1 MKKKIFSF
9 ILSMVFIITLFT
21 GCGSK
26 QSEVA
31 SKNSKGDKVQSAV
44 IKDMA
49 GREVKLPEKI
59 ERIYGTNPAGTTMI
73 YTLAPDKLVGWNVK
87 LTEEEKSYLPEK
99 YRNLP
104 ELGGWYG
111 KNTTGNPEVILK
123 AKPDIII
130 HVASINDKEKSTADR
145 IQKQLNI
152 PVVVADTS
160 LLNSD
165 KTYEFL
171 GKIFKEEEK
180 AKKLGDYC
188 RKTIDEVRNE
198 VSKIPEDKRI
208 RVYYAE
214 GLNALET
221 EPKGSVRNEVLEMA
235 GGENVIKSSS
245 NKSSY
250 GHTKISLEQLIKLN
264 PQVIITRAT
273 IENGKIQSSYDNIVK
288 NKDWQTISAVKD
300 KKVYQ
305 IPQLP
310 YNWFDRPTT
319 INRIIGIKW
328 INGLLYGGNNKENIK
343 NEAKEFYKEFYHYE
357 PTDKQLQEILYR
369 AQ

>member
-9 ILSMVFIITLFT
+9 ILSMVFIITLLT

-26 QSEVA
+26 QNEA
-31 SKNSKGDKVQSAV
+31 SNKPAGETKVQSNV

-59 ERIYGTNPAGTTMI
+59 ERIYGTNPAGSVI
-73 YTLAPDKLVGWNVK
+73 VYTLAPDKLVGWNVK
-87 LTEEEKSYLPEK
+87 LTEEEKRFMPEK

-152 PVVVADTS
+152 PVIVADTS

-171 GKIFKEEEK
+171 GKVIKEEEK

-188 RKTIDEVRNE
+188 KKTIDEVKNE
-198 VSKIPEDKRI
+198 VSKIPEDKRVK
-208 RVYYAE
+208 VYYAE

-221 EPKGSVRNEVLEMA
+221 EPKGSVRNEVLQIA

-245 NKSSY
+245 NNSSY
-250 GHTKISLEQLIKLN
+250 GHTQISLEQLIALK
-264 PQVIITRAT
+264 PDVIITRAT
-273 IENGKIQSSYDNIVK
+273 IENGKIQSAYDNIVK
-288 NKDWQTISAVKD
+288 NKDWQTVKAVKD

-310 YNWFDRPTT
+310 YNWFDRPTA

-328 INGLLYGGNNKENIK
+328 MHGLLYGGSNKDNIR
-343 NEAKEFYKEFYHYE
+343 NDAKEFYKEFYHFE
-357 PTDKQLQEILYR
+357 PTDKQLDEILYR